1 VYGKEGNLF
10 LCLVGK
16 RAGKQNISGA
26 GARKGVRT
34 FCEIPFLY
42 EAPIISTEWGG
53 RPAQSSITHIRLPMP
68 LTDQ

>member
-1 VYGKEGNLF
+1 MLGWEKGKEAEHKW
-10 LCLVGK
+10 K
-16 RAGKQNISGA
+16 RCKKRRPEGG
-26 GARKGVRT
+26 
-34 FCEIPFLY
+34 FEIPFHY